1 MAGARAGMRSCP
13 QPGWRSGRWLRAG
26 VFTLLGSALAVIGHH
41 LVSEEP
47 VSGRRVAVGAAAVFA
62 TSWLAARLP
71 RSWWQVVAA
80 TGIAQLLLHWALSAQ
95 IPVRHGHAEAHD
107 VTPDVGYGAHH
118 SAWVMSAAHCLAA
131 CVMALLMYR
140 ADQVLSRLPE
150 TVGRWAQTAVTA
162 AGAAFGVRWRPW
174 ARPRAGT
181 APPVPLNSLVLQP
194 TVTAMLCHAVV
205 RRGPPAGCAGDV
217 PPIPAGCAPPW

>member
-1 MAGARAGMRSCP
+1 M
-13 QPGWRSGRWLRAG
+13 
-26 VFTLLGSALAVIGHH
+26 FTLLGSALAVIGHH
-41 LVSEEP
+41 LASEEP
-47 VSGRRVAVGAAAVFA
+47 VSGQRVAVGAAAVFA
-62 TSWLAARLP
+62 TSWLTARLP
-71 RSWWQVVAA
+71 RSWWQAVAA

-95 IPVRHGHAEAHD
+95 TPVRHGQAEAHA
-107 VTPDVGYGAHH
+107 VAPEIGYAAHH
-118 SAWVMSAAHCLAA
+118 SAWVMTAAHCVAA
-131 CVMALLMYR
+131 SAMALLMYR

-150 TVGRWAQTAVTA
+150 TVGRWAETAVAA

-174 ARPRAGT
+174 ARPRAAT
-181 APPVPLNSLVLQP
+181 VHVPLNSLVLAP